1 MGATLGVTIMG
12 VIVNH
17 GLPAGVA
24 AGGEG
29 SAVHRLPP
37 ALRRGLAEAIHP
49 AFLVAACIAA
59 AVWVIA
65 VAFVKE
71 QALRR
76 SLDDVSAADA
86 AAGTPAT
93 AGVESQPHG

>member
-1 MGATLGVTIMG
+1 MG

>member
-1 MGATLGVTIMG
+1 MG

-29 SAVHRLPP
+29 ASVHRLPP
-37 ALRRGLAEAIHP
+37 GLRRGLAGAIHP
-49 AFLVAACIAA
+49 AFLVAACVAA

-71 QALRR
+71 QPLRR
-76 SLDDVSAADA
+76 SLDDVAAVDA

-93 AGVESQPHG
+93 TAVESRVHG